1 MAVTAIA
8 FCLLFLVNSSLQDF
22 PFRNTSL
29 SWDERVDDLVGRLT
43 LDEIQLQMAKG
54 GVGIN
59 GPTPAIDRLGIKP
72 YEWDT
77 ECLHGAVGH
86 NATAYPQS
94 IGLAASFST
103 DLIFRM
109 AEATAVEVRANN
121 HANDAVSQ
129 GKLTEDLV
137 RERVKPLFYTRMR
150 LGEFDPP
157 EMNPYASITTDV
169 IEEKSHR
176 DLAVEA
182 SMKSMV
188 LLKNDGFLPL
198 QKSSYNKIAVVG
210 PFGDSAYI
218 MNGDYQASP
227 DRQFITTPRQ
237 GLSSLASSTNFAQG
251 CDDAKCKS
259 YDSNS
264 VKSAVDGVD
273 VVFIC
278 LGLGTILEAEGN
290 DRHDMELPSGQVQ
303 LMADA
308 VANSG
313 SAKIVLISFN
323 AGPVNITWAD
333 MNPRVSA
340 IIAAFYP
347 GQATGVAL
355 KNVMVGDSY
364 SQFGR
369 LPYTWYYTA
378 DQVPPITNYTMV
390 DRTYR
395 YMSSQPLYPFGYGLT
410 YSTFNY
416 DELITVTNVNAGDDN
431 NISVHF
437 NNVGSRTAD
446 EVVQVYIGWKS
457 PSVPTPKIQLV
468 NFTRVTVPQGSG
480 LNLNFTITPQNM
492 AVYTDDKVNS
502 SLQDFPFRNTSLLWD
517 ERVDD
522 LVGRLTL
529 DEIQLQMAK
538 GGAGINGPAP
548 AIDRLGIKPYQW
560 NTECLHGDVGHNATA
575 YPQSIGLA
583 ATFST
588 DLIFRMAEATA
599 VEVRATN
606 HANVQKGSYADH
618 TGLSCFAP
626 VINIMRDPRWGRNQE
641 TYGED
646 PVLNGMLSQ
655 AYIKGLQGDHPR
667 YVRASGGCK
676 HFNVHGGPDDVPVSR
691 FSFDSQVSIRDWRTT
706 FLPAFRYCVE
716 AGTYS
721 LMCSYNRINGVPAC
735 AN

>member
-1 MAVTAIA
+1 MAVTALA

-29 SWDERVDDLVGRLT
+29 LWDERVDDLVGRLT

-54 GVGIN
+54 GAGIN
-59 GPTPAIDRLGIKP
+59 GPAPAIDRLGIKP
-72 YEWDT
+72 YQWDT
-77 ECLHGAVGH
+77 ECLHGDVGH

-94 IGLAASFST
+94 IGLAATFST

-109 AEATAVEVRANN
+109 AEATAVEVRATN
-121 HANDAVSQ
+121 HANVQNGSYKGHTGLSCFAPVINIMRDPRWGRNQETYGEDPVLNGMLSQAYIKGLQGDHPRYVRASGGCKHFNVHGGPDDVPVSRFSFDSQVQVSIRDWRTTFLPAFRYCVEADDAVSQ

-157 EMNPYASITTDV
+157 EMNPYASI
-169 IEEKSHR
+169 
-176 DLAVEA
+176 
-182 SMKSMV
+182 
-188 LLKNDGFLPL
+188 N
-198 QKSSYNKIAVVG
+198 
-210 PFGDSAYI
+210 
-218 MNGDYQASP
+218 
-227 DRQFITTPRQ
+227 RQFITTPRQ

-313 SAKIVLISFN
+313 SAKVVLISFN

-333 MNPRVSA
+333 VNPRVSA

-431 NISVHF
+431 NIGVHF
-437 NNVGSRTAD
+437 NNKGSRTAD

-492 AVYTDDKVNS
+492 AVYTDDKGWVVEEGTLILS
-502 SLQDFPFRNTSLLWD
+502 
-517 ERVDD
+517 
-522 LVGRLTL
+522 VGGQQPSVLRTGTTNYIST
-529 DEIQLQMAK
+529 EFNIVGTK
-538 GGAGINGPAP
+538 I
-548 AIDRLGIKPYQW
+548 LGFY
-560 NTECLHGDVGHNATA
+560 
-575 YPQSIGLA
+575 
-583 ATFST
+583 
-588 DLIFRMAEATA
+588 
-599 VEVRATN
+599 
-606 HANVQKGSYADH
+606 
-618 TGLSCFAP
+618 
-626 VINIMRDPRWGRNQE
+626 
-641 TYGED
+641 
-646 PVLNGMLSQ
+646 
-655 AYIKGLQGDHPR
+655 
-667 YVRASGGCK
+667 
-676 HFNVHGGPDDVPVSR
+676 
-691 FSFDSQVSIRDWRTT
+691 
-706 FLPAFRYCVE
+706 
-716 AGTYS
+716 
-721 LMCSYNRINGVPAC
+721 
-735 AN
+735 